1 MKPAEVP
8 RNVSPDDLPRIIIQT
23 TQETEDMAKA
33 ARRLPHMFIGLGP
46 DVYLGLTPP
55 FTVGTHVSQNAILGW
70 QQVAAEDPVA
80 AGYLADLGV
89 PQQEA
94 AQAA

>member
-1 MKPAEVP
+1 VKPAEAP
-8 RNVSPDDLPRIIIQT
+8 RNVSPDDLPRIII
-23 TQETEDMAKA
+23 ETKKEIEDMATA
-33 ARRLPHMFIGLGP
+33 ARRLPYLFTGLGP

-94 AQAA
+94 AHAA